1 MTSVTLAMPL
11 GPTSQLILILVA
23 ALPSPTRD
31 FAAAWLYLEKLQPV
45 VSMAVSLSMSTY

>member
-31 FAAAWLYLEKLQPV
+31 FAAAWLYLEKL